1 MVLYTLLVTEK
12 VNFLNHYVLFLPQM
26 SGYIKWVG
34 IYFEYGG
41 TNMSF
46 LIKNDEVWEKCKQ
59 IWGLTKNKLGIKFH
73 SLPVHDKKYIK
84 TKGKEHD
91 GVKKTVF

>member
-12 VNFLNHYVLFLPQM
+12 VKFLNHYVLFLPQM

-59 IWGLTKNKLGIKFH
+59 IWGLTKNKLGIKFL
-73 SLPVHDKKYIK
+73 SSPVHDKKYIK
-84 TKGKEHD
+84 TKGKEND
-91 GVKKTVF
+91 GVIKTVF